1 MPVRFLLVLAFCI
14 TSNNFVNSEV
24 EEVTVEKEAVVDAVD
39 VQGDSA
45 STVSTA
51 NTASTTGM
59 ATRLLLLPML
69 APPPLLL
76 IPRQVPLLPK
86 LLLVNWL
93 PRTLLPTARPQ
104 LSTLLSPMFTTT
116 RNGKKHRH
124 HKHKHASASVSA
136 VPSATVSA
144 AATATVA

>member
-1 MPVRFLLVLAFCI
+1 
-14 TSNNFVNSEV
+14 V
-24 EEVTVEKEAVVDAVD
+24 EEVTVEREAVVDAVD

-45 STVSTA
+45 STVS
-51 NTASTTGM
+51 TASTTGM

-76 IPRQVPLLPK
+76 IPRQVLLLPQALTHLQVPLLPK

-104 LSTLLSPMFTTT
+104 LSTLLNPMFTTT
-116 RNGKKHRH
+116 RNMARN
-124 HKHKHASASVSA
+124 
-136 VPSATVSA
+136 T
-144 AATATVA
+144 TATSC